1 MTNKKKFITLAF
13 SIAFSFGGILNAFS
27 EEKNITKKTPIPI
40 KKVVKK
46 SPLPTQSPKVTTS
59 DNNDIEIEEIKAAII
74 KLNQKIDSIKTKKT
88 EIKPS
93 VKPVTKKVINHLP
106 TATKTEPKK
115 LETTAIT
122 NEKSKAIPS
131 AKPDVNKK
139 PVAKII
145 VKEEIK
151 KIPIPKKTAIP
162 TPVATTSPKPT
173 PIKTPISTPVPSPSI
188 LPTAVPTKAE
198 NPSPVPT
205 QTPEVTP
212 TPIPTPVPTLTPV
225 VIDEADINYFSAL
238 ESTYASLDLIY
249 LVNDSICSK
258 GHEYCNSDELL
269 TKVAETI
276 LNDLKNK
283 YPTSYKQFDILK
295 IKTLLLN
302 SLSMKDK
309 FKDNQK
315 ELKKLDEIKTQIQ
328 KLNENLFKLKR
339 EKIIKKVQEDEAKKA
354 LLPKTDT
361 TPSTL
366 ENVGG
371 KIVFVSER
379 EGNPQIYTMNADGTN
394 QIRITTNKFYE
405 IMPVFSPDGSKIA
418 FVSDR
423 DGNPEIYVMNVDG
436 SNSLRLTNEPSYDY
450 SPSWSPDGKK
460 IVFISN
466 REVVNP
472 SADNIVAKMTYKIY
486 TMNVDGTE
494 QKKINDLTSDDESP
508 KWSPDGSKILF
519 VSKREGN
526 PEIYT
531 MDPDGTNTA
540 KITTS
545 KYSIMPS
552 WSPDGKKIVYR
563 ANENGNPEIYIMNAD
578 GTEKKKITN
587 NLVAGESPS
596 WSIDG
601 SKIIFVSKRDNVL
614 SADETLTN
622 EIYMMT
628 FDGKNVNRLTNN
640 FFDDY
645 SPNFGK

>member
-1 MTNKKKFITLAF
+1 MSNNKKLITLAF
-13 SIAFSFGGILNAFS
+13 SMAFSFGGILNAFS
-27 EEKNITKKTPIPI
+27 EEKTTPKKPATPI

-46 SPLPTQSPKVTTS
+46 SPLPTPKPKKVVES
-59 DNNDIEIEEIKAAII
+59 NDIEIEEIKAAII
-74 KLNQKIDSIKTKKT
+74 KLNQKIDNIKTKKT
-88 EIKPS
+88 DIKPS
-93 VKPVTKKVINHLP
+93 VTPVVKKSPVPLPSPKVDTTKKLETKDEVKPTPKPSAVVTPKKTPIPVSSVLPKKTPTPTVSVVPAPSKNPTPKPSETPSNTPTPLQTPEPTPLP
-106 TATKTEPKK
+106 TAT
-115 LETTAIT
+115 A
-122 NEKSKAIPS
+122 
-131 AKPDVNKK
+131 
-139 PVAKII
+139 
-145 VKEEIK
+145 
-151 KIPIPKKTAIP
+151 
-162 TPVATTSPKPT
+162 TP
-173 PIKTPISTPVPSPSI
+173 
-188 LPTAVPTKAE
+188 L
-198 NPSPVPT
+198 
-205 QTPEVTP
+205 P
-212 TPIPTPVPTLTPV
+212 TPIPTPVPTPTPV
-225 VIDEADINYFSAL
+225 VIDDADVNYFSAL

-249 LVNDSICSK
+249 LVDDSICSK
-258 GHEYCNSDELL
+258 GPEYCNSDELL

-276 LNDLKNK
+276 ITELKNK
-283 YPTSYKQFDILK
+283 YPTSYKQFDIVK
-295 IKTLLLN
+295 VKTLLLN

-315 ELKKLDEIKTQIQ
+315 ELKKLVEIKDQIQ
-328 KLNENLFKLKR
+328 KLNEELFKLKK
-339 EKIIKKVQEDEAKKA
+339 EKIIKKIQDDEAKKA
-354 LLPKTDT
+354 LLPKADT
-361 TPSTL
+361 TPTTL
-366 ENVGG
+366 ESVAG

-379 EGNPQIYTMNADGTN
+379 EGNPQIYTMNSDGSN
-394 QIRITTNKFYE
+394 QIRITNNKAYE

-423 DGNPEIYVMNVDG
+423 DGNPEIYVMNADG
-436 SNSLRLTNEPSYDY
+436 SNPIRLTNEASYDY

-466 REVVNP
+466 REVVAP

-486 TMNVDGTE
+486 TMNADGTE

-508 KWSPDGSKILF
+508 KWSPDGAKILF

-531 MDPDGTNTA
+531 MDPDGTNTT

-563 ANENGNPEIYIMNAD
+563 GNENGNPEIYIMNAD
-578 GTEKKKITN
+578 GSEKKKITN

-601 SKIIFVSKRDNVL
+601 ARIIFVSKRDNVL
-614 SADETLTN
+614 STEETLTN
-622 EIYMMT
+622 EVYIMT